1 MIEANIFDD
10 VIETTQR
17 HTSAIW
23 LPKKRL
29 FCKDGFGLELCLPA
43 DVICEFASIVH
54 LFGMPNM
61 KAGNFTSKD
70 GCIIS
75 LPLWDLE
82 FNILLNS
89 LQTTS
94 AL

>member
-1 MIEANIFDD
+1 MAAN
-10 VIETTQR
+10 
-17 HTSAIW
+17 
-23 LPKKRL
+23 KRL

-43 DVICEFASIVH
+43 DVRCEFASIVH

-61 KAGNFTSKD
+61 KAGSLNSKD

-75 LPLWDLE
+75 LTLWDLE
-82 FNILLNS
+82 INILLNS
-89 LQTTS
+89 PQTTS